1 MNSTALGAT
10 AENEGKMI
18 FISEA
23 HEKFYYE
30 KLKEVRY
37 QDVGQIDFYVKYF
50 EENVKT
56 EGDNPTIGIVL
67 CSEKNETR
75 LCYQCIR

>member
-30 KLKEVRY
+30 KWK
-37 QDVGQIDFYVKYF
+37 K
-50 EENVKT
+50 
-56 EGDNPTIGIVL
+56 
-67 CSEKNETR
+67 
-75 LCYQCIR
+75 